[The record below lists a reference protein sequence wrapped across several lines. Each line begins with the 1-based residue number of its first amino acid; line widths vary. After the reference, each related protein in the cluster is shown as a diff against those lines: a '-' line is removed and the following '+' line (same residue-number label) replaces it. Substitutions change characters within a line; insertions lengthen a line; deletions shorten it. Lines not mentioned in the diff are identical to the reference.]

1 VLHDLLGLF
10 DRFTPKFVKKY
21 VNLKEQALTAVKEYK
36 QDVEG
41 GKFPSEEHS
50 FK

>member
-1 VLHDLLGLF
+1 
-10 DRFTPKFVKKY
+10 VKKY
-21 VNLKEQALTAVKEYK
+21 ADLRAQAIKAVKEYK
-36 QDVEG
+36 QEVEG